1 MGSVALHSHF
11 SGLPEAPIDEAYLV
25 RLALEADESPDK
37 VNLGIGVYRDDDGQ
51 AWTLPSVKKVRQ
63 LTICPRHKNN
73 HDYPPSGGI
82 PAFVEASRKLLL
94 GEIYDSVASRTA
106 SVQTIAGSGALHIGA
121 AFLSSTVAPGAV
133 WISDPSWINHP
144 QIWARSA
151 PGTKRRTYPYFHEE
165 TKSFDFA
172 GMISTLERGAK
183 AGDVII
189 LQACAHNPTGCD
201 PTREQWVEIADLCE
215 RIGLFPFFDIAYQ
228 GFSSGDEESDAW
240 AVRHFASRGT
250 MEICVAQSF
259 SKSFGLYGQRVG
271 AFHLLA
277 HDAAVIPTVRT
288 NLVSLIR
295 SEYASP
301 PAWAARIVGII
312 LGDPELADEW
322 RRDLR
327 TMNAR
332 IRSMRAALV
341 EELDRLGTPGSWR
354 HIVEQVGMFS
364 YTGLSASQALRL
376 REEHHIYLFSTGRVS
391 IAGCQ
396 YFVLFLHI
404 TSFVVAN
411 EVLVNSKNVAR
422 VAQAIDQVV
431 REDDSKRA
439 QSTDA

>member
-11 SGLPEAPIDEAYLV
+11 AGLPEAPIDEAYLV

-51 AWTLPSVKKVRQ
+51 AWTLPSVKLNIRQ
-63 LTICPRHKNN
+63 ASARLPDN

-94 GEIYDSVASRTA
+94 GEVYESVAIRTA

-121 AFLSSTVAPGAV
+121 AFLASTVAPGAV

-172 GMISTLERGAK
+172 GMISTLEREAK

-201 PTREQWVEIADLCE
+201 PTREQWVKIADLCE

-228 GFSSGDEESDAW
+228 GFSSGDEESDSW

-250 MEICVAQSF
+250 MEICIAQSF

-301 PAWAARIVGII
+301 PAWAARIVAII

-341 EELDRLGTPGSWR
+341 AELERLGTPGSWR

-376 REEHHIYLFSTGRVS
+376 REEHRIYLFSTGRVS
-391 IAGCQ
+391 IAG
-396 YFVLFLHI
+396 L
-404 TSFVVAN
+404 
-411 EVLVNSKNVAR
+411 NSKNVAR

-431 REDDSKRA
+431 REDESNRVR
-439 QSTDA
+439 STEA